1 MSAPNEAPLTTN
13 HLTEAQREM
22 LYHLHR
28 NLKGSFLQFDK
39 LCRELNIVTSTK
51 G

>member
-1 MSAPNEAPLTTN
+1 MTEPTPPEAPCLI
-13 HLTEAQREM
+13 LTESQRQL

-51 G
+51 P

>member
-1 MSAPNEAPLTTN
+1 MTEDSPSAETSTRLTPEQCQT
-13 HLTEAQREM
+13 

-39 LCRELNIVTSTK
+39 LCRELAIVTSTK
-51 G
+51 S